1 MAGMYGL
8 SDIPGSGQDFAF
20 NDDRPRQQS
29 GLVGGIFTKK
39 EHDGIH
45 VRFSDVDWAT
55 IVRAGGLSQSEV
67 GVLSANNIPKPKGK

>member
-1 MAGMYGL
+1 MSSGLYGL
-8 SDIPGSGQDFAF
+8 SAMPSSGGMDPSE
-20 NDDRPRQQS
+20 DGRKES
-29 GLVGGIFTKK
+29 GLVGGLFAKK

-67 GVLSANNIPKPKGK
+67 